1 MLVFRALSGQVLMDK
16 FQLIKL
22 EDMDK
27 VLEWVLVS
35 TCIIDLC
42 CSWLI
47 MSSWDGTVGWALKVI
62 NTFLREVQ
70 WSQTV
75 WKVSVRPLLKKLFLN
90 SEYLNS
96 YWLVEIAPF
105 LCKVLEWVGNDQLQ
119 ALWDETNCLD
129 PFQWGVT
136 PSIDTWYHF
145 GFHVWWLMSGEA

>member
-47 MSSWDGTVGWALKVI
+47 MSSWDGTVG
-62 NTFLREVQ
+62 
-70 WSQTV
+70 
-75 WKVSVRPLLKKLFLN
+75 
-90 SEYLNS
+90 
-96 YWLVEIAPF
+96 
-105 LCKVLEWVGNDQLQ
+105 
-119 ALWDETNCLD
+119 
-129 PFQWGVT
+129 
-136 PSIDTWYHF
+136 
-145 GFHVWWLMSGEA
+145 